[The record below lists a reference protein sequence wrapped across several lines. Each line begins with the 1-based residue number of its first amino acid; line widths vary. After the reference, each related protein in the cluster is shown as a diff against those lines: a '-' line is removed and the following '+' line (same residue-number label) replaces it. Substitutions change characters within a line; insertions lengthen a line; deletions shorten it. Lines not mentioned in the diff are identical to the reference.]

1 MVHIKKKS
9 LKNDNFKMP
18 PLKSIYIYIYNSI
31 YMGLLEWGMEISS
44 IQVALI
50 YPTPRES
57 LHVPSMG

>member
-1 MVHIKKKS
+1 
-9 LKNDNFKMP
+9 MP